1 MEVGVRSEGGGIE
14 LATALGD
21 GGAEFVERGEMPIDD
36 RLIHQGPEMLG
47 RLEFGGIGWQED
59 EADPIGDG
67 QAFGSMPA
75 GVVEHEE
82 DAAGAPCTGLARE
95 GGEQFGKEGLGEAA
109 AEIPDDLA
117 AGRLHEGGDVQPLV
131 AVMAEGDRPLTDR
144 RPDPAAD
151 RLQAKAVLVLCPD
164 LDRPIG
170 MRRLGRSD
178 SGIEPPLK
186 AACCSGVAARGC
198 RGRGA

>member
-82 DAAGAPCTGLARE
+82 DAALAARAGLTGE
-95 GGEQFGKEGLGEAA
+95 EGEQFGEEGLGEAA
-109 AEIPDDLA
+109 AEIPERLA
-117 AGRLHEGGDVQPLV
+117 AGRLHEGGEVEPLV
-131 AVMAEGDRPLTDR
+131 AVVAE
-144 RPDPAAD
+144 
-151 RLQAKAVLVLCPD
+151 
-164 LDRPIG
+164 
-170 MRRLGRSD
+170 
-178 SGIEPPLK
+178 
-186 AACCSGVAARGC
+186 
-198 RGRGA
+198 

>member
-36 RLIHQGPEMLG
+36 RLIHQRPEM
-47 RLEFGGIGWQED
+47 QHED
-59 EADPIGDG
+59 
-67 QAFGSMPA
+67 
-75 GVVEHEE
+75 

-131 AVMAEGDRPLTDR
+131 AVMAEGDRPLTNG

>member
-1 MEVGVRSEGGGIE
+1 MEVGMRLEGSGIE
-14 LATALGD
+14 LATAFGED
-21 GGAEFVERGEMPIDD
+21 GAEVVQRGEVPIGNW
-36 RLIHQGPEMLG
+36 LIHQRPEMLG

-75 GVVEHEE
+75 GVVEHE
-82 DAAGAPCTGLARE
+82 DAAAGAPCTGLARE

-131 AVMAEGDRPLTDR
+131 AVMAEGDRPLTNG

-151 RLQAKAVLVLCPD
+151 RLQAKAVLVLRPD
-164 LDRPIG
+164 LDRPVR
-170 MRRLGRSD
+170 MRGPGPCD
-178 SGIEPPLK
+178 GGVEPP
-186 AACCSGVAARGC
+186 
-198 RGRGA
+198 

>member
-1 MEVGVRSEGGGIE
+1 MEVGVRSEDGGIE
-14 LATALGD
+14 LATARGD
-21 GGAEFVERGEMPIDD
+21 GGAEVVERGEMPIGD
-36 RLIHQGPEMLG
+36 RLIHQRPEMLG
-47 RLEFGGIGWQED
+47 WLEFGGIGWQED
-59 EADPIGDG
+59 QADPLGDG

-75 GVVEHEE
+75 GVVEHED
-82 DAAGAPCTGLARE
+82 DAAVAACASLAGE
-95 GGEQFGKEGLGEAA
+95 GGEQFGKEGLGEAG
-109 AEIPDDLA
+109 AEIPERLA
-117 AGRLHEGGDVQPLV
+117 AGRLHEGSDVQPLV
-131 AVMAEGDRPLTDR
+131 AVMPEGDRSLTDR

-164 LDRPIG
+164 LDRPVG

-186 AACCSGVAARGC
+186 AARCSGVAARGC